1 MENNLDVHNQ
11 DVWDNH
17 SPKPKEIASFNRFG
31 IHAQFQEMQYDE
43 RGAWDVIMSDLH
55 LASLITPTQHRYGST
70 ANQYHAVSPSS
81 SVVLPG
87 DRLVGGWE
95 GKMVGQHLFISEEQF
110 AAITG
115 TELASHDITPYD
127 FALQSERT
135 SEVDVIASLLA
146 ILAHDAQHK
155 SPAGPIFAE
164 TIISA
169 LLQNLTGPIAKIWG
183 YGETTSQNAD
193 KITNIAIDILQA
205 NLTNGVSLMDIAKQ
219 VGVSVQYL
227 CRMFKQSTGMSPHQY
242 LLRERVFMAR
252 RLILEGDLPLAEI
265 ALEVGFTDQ
274 SKLST
279 TFKNIMGYS
288 PSQLRN

>member
-1 MENNLDVHNQ
+1 MEDGTGIDKQ
-11 DVWDNH
+11 QVWDLH
-17 SPKPKEIASFNRFG
+17 TPKPTEIVSIDKFG
-31 IHAQFQEMQYDE
+31 VHAQFQEMQYDE
-43 RGAWDVIMSDLH
+43 RGDWDAVMTDLH
-55 LASLITPTQHRYGST
+55 LASLVTPAQHRYGSSS
-70 ANQYHAVSPSS
+70 NPYHSISPSS

-95 GKMVGQHLFISEEQF
+95 GKMVGRHLFISEEQF

-115 TELASHDITPYD
+115 TELMSRNIQRYD
-127 FALQSERT
+127 FALQSD
-135 SEVDVIASLLA
+135 SNSKADIIARLLGV
-146 ILAHDAQHK
+146 LAHDAHND
-155 SPAGPIFAE
+155 SPSGALFAE

-169 LLQNLTGPIAKIWG
+169 LLMNLTGEKAKTWSYTDTG
-183 YGETTSQNAD
+183 TQNSD
-193 KITNIAIDILQA
+193 KITQVAIDILQA
-205 NLTNGVSLMDIAKQ
+205 HLTDGVTLVYISEQ

-227 CRMFKQSTGMSPHQY
+227 CRVFKQSTGMSPHQY
-242 LLRERVFMAR
+242 LLRQRVFMAR
-252 RLILEGDLPLAEI
+252 RMILEGDLPLAEI

>member
-1 MENNLDVHNQ
+1 MEDNLDFNNQ
-11 DVWDNH
+11 QVWDNH
-17 SPKPKEIASFNRFG
+17 TPKPKQVATFKRFG
-31 IHAQFQEMQYDE
+31 IHAQFQEMQYDD
-43 RGAWDVIMSDLH
+43 RGSWDATMTDLH
-55 LASLITPTQHRYGST
+55 LASLVTPTQHRYGAS
-70 ANQYHAVSPSS
+70 ANKYHAVAPSS

-95 GKMVGQHLFISEEQF
+95 GKMVGQHLFISEAQF

-115 TELASHDITPYD
+115 TELASHNIMPYD
-127 FALQSERT
+127 FTLQSET
-135 SEVDVIASLLA
+135 TPEVDIIVNLLA
-146 ILAHDAQHK
+146 ILAHDARHE

-169 LLQNLTGPIAKIWG
+169 LLQNLTGSKAKIWG
-183 YGETTSQNAD
+183 YGATKGQNAD
-193 KITNIAIDILQA
+193 KITNFAIDILQA
-205 NLTNGVSLMDIAKQ
+205 NLTNGVSLMDVSKQ
-219 VGVSVQYL
+219 IGVSVQYL

-252 RLILEGDLPLAEI
+252 KLILEGDTPLAEI

-279 TFKNIMGYS
+279 TFKNILGYS